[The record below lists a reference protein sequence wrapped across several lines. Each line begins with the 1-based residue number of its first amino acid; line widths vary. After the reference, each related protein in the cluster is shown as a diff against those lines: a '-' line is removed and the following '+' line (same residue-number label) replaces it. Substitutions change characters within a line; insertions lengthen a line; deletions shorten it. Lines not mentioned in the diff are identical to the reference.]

1 MYSYNGSACD
11 NIEYKL
17 TGVLP
22 HGLLPEQFKTFITEA
37 SFIELC
43 SQETADGDSVC
54 VLRRRP
60 KHGSV
65 GPIILPPQYRPH
77 VLRTFHDK
85 QGHLGVSKVWPTL
98 RRLYWWPKARDDLRN
113 YIKLC
118 RVCRRIKVDMHA
130 AGEQHI
136 THHGSSPWTDVT
148 VDVYDVGWSSDGFT
162 KIVSFNDHLGRG
174 VLSCPL
180 TSDYTAEDIAD
191 IVVGYLIR
199 FKGRPLRIHS
209 DRGSTLIAEVIKQ
222 LYSKYEISMEAGMA
236 FNHNSA
242 ALTERWHRVL
252 KSLLATHRLAS
263 KDDRWHLYL
272 PLLEV
277 AFNNTVNATTGFT
290 PFFVEHLRH
299 ADVPSDLSS
308 GRPHHG
314 APLKDYVV

>member
-1 MYSYNGSACD
+1 
-11 NIEYKL
+11 
-17 TGVLP
+17 
-22 HGLLPEQFKTFITEA
+22 
-37 SFIELC
+37 
-43 SQETADGDSVC
+43 
-54 VLRRRP
+54 
-60 KHGSV
+60 
-65 GPIILPPQYRPH
+65 
-77 VLRTFHDK
+77 
-85 QGHLGVSKVWPTL
+85 
-98 RRLYWWPKARDDLRN
+98 
-113 YIKLC
+113 
-118 RVCRRIKVDMHA
+118 MHA